1 VSDVWVVVQSFGCE
15 GLGVPQAA
23 FLTEE
28 EAQRFVRSKSL
39 SETWCVEQV
48 PVFRFFPNGASDTL
62 TEGERE

>member
-1 VSDVWVVVQSFGCE
+1 VSEVWVVIQSFGCE

-39 SETWCVEQV
+39 AETWFAEHV
-48 PVFRFFPNGASDTL
+48 PVLRFFPNAASDTL
-62 TEGERE
+62 TEG